1 MPRTSCIPHPESERL
16 LLIRKWQLNACG
28 KAACAAALLN
38 LFEYWHNIKLEQKS
52 QAQSYNEVA
61 QRHGDNSSQIETLLQ
76 WHTSEQLE
84 SSLLNIFNKRR
95 IQKAIE
101 ILENL
106 KFISIHRNPNPRY
119 SFDKTRF
126 FLFHPNEVC
135 AWLNDYS
142 AKKSNVNES
151 ESFENIPSMMQND
164 QIDSD
169 NLHLSISENCTHD
182 DYKSDL
188 PEEQIA
194 STIGANCPQQYT
206 KNTYQDYLQKLPTQI
221 NTCFEAFSVFWD
233 KWVKFTNKPVNKKK
247 SSEIFT
253 RIVKSLE
260 DPLMLEIL
268 DALEKQKQEK
278 DLRQRLNL
286 FVAQWPDPSS
296 WLKEARWEDEV
307 YLDEAFYQ
315 SELLRR
321 NSGLIQNK
329 QVMKQQRECYLDV
342 QYKSS
347 VTRNQDKNSNDIAN
361 RHDAIQ
367 QFNEEFRSRR
377 RSS

>member
-16 LLIRKWQLNACG
+16 LLIRKWQLNACE
-28 KAACAAALLN
+28 KDACAATLLN

-52 QAQSYNEVA
+52 QAQSYNDVA

-101 ILENL
+101 VLENL

-135 AWLNDYS
+135 AWLKDYS
-142 AKKSNVNES
+142 AKKPNENES
-151 ESFENIPSMMQND
+151 KSFENIPSMMQND
-164 QIDSD
+164 LIDSD
-169 NLHLSISENCTHD
+169 NLRLSISDNCTHD

-188 PEEQIA
+188 PEEQIDP
-194 STIGANCPQQYT
+194 TIGANCTQQYT

-221 NTCFEAFSVFWD
+221 NTCSEAFAVFWD
-233 KWVKFTNKPVNKKK
+233 KWVEFTNKPVNKKK
-247 SSEIFT
+247 SSEIFA

-260 DPLMLEIL
+260 DPLMFKIL
-268 DALEKQKQEK
+268 DALEMQKQEK

-321 NSGLIQNK
+321 SSGLTQNK

-347 VTRNQDKNSNDIAN
+347 VTRNQNENSNDITN

-367 QFNEEFRSRR
+367 QFNEEFRGRR